1 MTIIA
6 TVSQLLITS
15 AAAYALTKKDLMF
28 KKVIISIF
36 LIPMFIG
43 GGLIP
48 YYLLIRT
55 LGLINNFLVFI
66 LPGLFNFYY
75 AIIMRVYFQS
85 NIPESLYESAYL
97 DGANDLYI
105 YFKLVL
111 PLSKPMLAAV
121 ALFIGVGAWND
132 WMTPM
137 LYCNNA
143 HNLWTLQFIL
153 QKLVT
158 QAQAT
163 IQLITRSRHAV
174 NQQAIDNMITP
185 QTITYATLIVATLP
199 ILLIYPFLQKYF
211 VSGIMIGSVKG

>member
-153 QKLVT
+153 QKMVT
-158 QAQAT
+158 QAQAM